1 MYLKDLE
8 RRMKALII
16 EWRKTENKDEII
28 KTINSLL
35 FKQKEKQVAEKH
47 KKKIDQN
54 FDEIPG
60 EIKIG
65 NKVKM
70 KTNRQV
76 GIVKDIR
83 SKKAIVQVG
92 VIPITID
99 LADLVLVKEKLQ

>member
-1 MYLKDLE
+1 M
-8 RRMKALII
+8 
-16 EWRKTENKDEII
+16 
-28 KTINSLL
+28 

-47 KKKIDQN
+47 QNKIDQK
-54 FDEIPG
+54 FDEIVG

-70 KTNRQV
+70 KSNRQV

-99 LADLVLVKEKLQ
+99 LSDLVLIKEKQQ

>member
-1 MYLKDLE
+1 
-8 RRMKALII
+8 MKALVV
-16 EWRKTENKDEII
+16 EWRKAENKEQVINN
-28 KTINSLL
+28 INSLL
-35 FKQKEKQVAEKH
+35 FKQKEKTVEEKQQ
-47 KKKIDQN
+47 KKIDQK
-54 FDEIPG
+54 FEEVGD

-70 KTNRQV
+70 KSNRQV

-99 LADLVLVKEKLQ
+99 LAELILIK